1 MPSSSSDIESGLLCP
16 QNCYLMEPL
25 TLLALAS
32 AAGFVFNKMAGS
44 PAKNERR
51 EFTYSKDLVARH
63 APDNSSDFDLDT
75 IDVLP
80 EYQLVKSL
88 VEHEFPI
95 IFITGGAGTGKSTF
109 VRWALKEFHGSVL
122 LGAPTGMAAVN
133 VGGKTLHSL
142 CSLPPS
148 WIVKKDIKTFPQRKE
163 LLEAKVLIIDEMSMV
178 TANLLDGV
186 SAFLRVNRRVNKPFG
201 GLPVIMVGD
210 MFQLPPVVNRSA
222 RSLFTRVYGSA
233 KFYNAKCLSKATYYA
248 VELNK
253 TYRQSDQTFVDILT
267 KIREGVELKETLFRL
282 NSGAQITPT
291 PPEGAVWLSPRN
303 REVEYRNE
311 ENINLLPG
319 NAKEYLARVKGTF
332 KPDRY
337 PSPAKLVLKIGT
349 QVMFTR
355 TDKNR
360 RWTSGSIGII
370 RRLLDDKVFVE
381 LLETERLVD
390 VGRVQWTDYQYSWD
404 KKNARIARIAIGT
417 YHQLPV
423 LPAWSMTIHK
433 AQGKTIERVHLDL
446 GEGAFE
452 TGQTYVALSRC
463 RSLKGLSMARPLTR
477 SDVLIDHES
486 KRFYDNLRAIISKL
500 PPEQMYQKLNPK

>member
-1 MPSSSSDIESGLLCP
+1 
-16 QNCYLMEPL
+16 MEPL

-44 PAKNERR
+44 PAKDERR
-51 EFTYSKDLVARH
+51 EFTYSKDLVARQS
-63 APDNSSDFDLDT
+63 PDNSSEFNLDS
-75 IDVLP
+75 IDILP
-80 EYQLVKSL
+80 EYLLVKSL
-88 VEHEFPI
+88 VDYKFPI

-109 VRWALKEFHGSVL
+109 VRWALKEFDGSVL
-122 LGAPTGMAAVN
+122 LGAPTAIAAVN

-142 CSLPPS
+142 CGLPPS
-148 WIVKKDIKTFPQRKE
+148 WIVKKDIKSFPQRKE

-186 SAFLRVNRRVNKPFG
+186 SAFLRVNRKVNKPFG

-210 MFQLPPVVNRSA
+210 MFQLPPVVHRSV
-222 RSLFTRVYGSA
+222 RRLYTRVYGSA

-253 TYRQSDQTFVDILT
+253 TYRQSDQNFVDILT
-267 KIREGVELKETLFRL
+267 KIREGVELKESLIKL
-282 NSGAQITPT
+282 NNGAKITST

-319 NAKEYLARVKGTF
+319 KANKYIARVKGTF

-337 PSPAKLVLKIGT
+337 PSPAKLLLKIGT
-349 QVMFTR
+349 QIMFTR
-355 TDKNR
+355 TDKNG
-360 RWTSGSIGII
+360 RWTSGSIGKIH
-370 RRLLDDKVFVE
+370 RLLDDKVFVE
-381 LLETERLVD
+381 LLESRRIVD
-390 VGRVQWTDYQYSWD
+390 VGRVHWTDYQYGWD
-404 KKNARIARIAIGT
+404 KKNERIARIAIGT

-423 LPAWSMTIHK
+423 IPAWSMTIHK
-433 AQGKTIERVHLDL
+433 AQGKTIEKVHLDL
-446 GEGAFE
+446 GDGAFE

-463 RSLKGLSMARPLTR
+463 RSLKGLSMARPLVR
-477 SDVLIDHES
+477 SDVLIDQES
-486 KRFYDNLRAIISKL
+486 KSFYNNLRAIISKL
-500 PPEQMYQKLNPK
+500 PPEQMYNKLNPK